1 MIQITLNFDMQP
13 AFAWNKMLTFVN
25 VCLCNFPCYRYPL
38 HRETSLIYSQSESDT
53 DGNGGR
59 GGGLSQLPRSLN
71 AERCR
76 QYRKKLSGDKKETY
90 KKLSFQNSCYKGRL
104 LVRI

>member
-1 MIQITLNFDMQP
+1 MIQLALNFDMQP

-38 HRETSLIYSQSESDT
+38 RPRRETPIYSPSESDT
-53 DGNGGR
+53 DGNGGK
-59 GGGLSQLPRSLN
+59 GGGLSKLQTSYN

-76 QYRKKLSGDKKETY
+76 KYRKSLSGDKKERY
-90 KKLSFQNSCYKGRL
+90 KQFSF
-104 LVRI
+104 